1 MDVVGYTI
9 NPRVFRSCCLCVLS
23 VVWLNLA
30 FAAAGAAQSEPQQV
44 LLLTSF
50 ELRPFTVYKEL
61 FRTELSRR
69 LAAPVNFFEVSLQPA
84 PFATASQ
91 EEPIVNYLRSA
102 IAGRRL
108 DLVVSVGGPAAAFA
122 RKYRDELFPSA
133 PVLHSGLDSRWVE
146 NQPAGRRA
154 TSVAVDLGMPDVID
168 NILVL
173 RPDTTTV
180 FVAIGASQFED
191 FWRGQA
197 VREFERFK
205 GRLTFVWWND
215 LSFQEMLERA
225 SALPPHSAIF
235 YSSLSQD
242 AKGVLQREAYA
253 LAQLRAATS
262 APIFGL
268 YDFQLGGGIVGGPLT
283 SVTDLS
289 RTAADVA
296 VRLLNGESPDTIRTP
311 PLKHAPPAYDWRELR
326 RWGISEARLPA
337 GSSVQFRQPG
347 IWEEYRWYILTALLL
362 LALQSA
368 LIAGLVAQGARRRR
382 VELELRESEE
392 RFRLMANGAPV
403 MVWTARPDMSTDFYN
418 TTVLQFT
425 GLRMDELLN
434 DGWLQRVHPDDVDGC
449 MRNYVPAFSAR
460 KHFQMEYRFRRA
472 DGSYRWILDTG
483 VPRYASDGTFA
494 GYIGSALDITDRRQ
508 MEQSLLDNQA
518 ALRDVYEQNRDLA
531 GRLINA
537 QEAERTR
544 IARDLHDDLS
554 QQLAGMAIMLSGLKR
569 SVNKSDSQPD
579 LERAVSTLQERT
591 SALAQT
597 VRTLSHELHPSVL
610 QHSGLV
616 ATLRHHCAEVAQHH
630 QLKVGFSAGGNVD
643 SLSPDV
649 ALCLFR
655 VAQEAV
661 TNAVRHARAKAIDV
675 RLSTTTEG
683 VELIVVDDGVGFV
696 AGERARSGLGLRSID
711 ERVRLTQGSLCVESQ
726 PGFGTRLLVQIPV
739 AALEA
744 DIVRS
749 V

>member
-1 MDVVGYTI
+1 MVDNAAILRT
-9 NPRVFRSCCLCVLS
+9 FRSWRFGVITVL
-23 VVWLNLA
+23 WLNLA
-30 FAAAGAAQSEPQQV
+30 FAAAAAAQSEPRQV

-69 LAAPVNFFEVSLQPA
+69 LVAPVNFFEVSLQPA
-84 PFATASQ
+84 PFATASD

-122 RKYRDELFPSA
+122 RKYRDELFPA
-133 PVLHSGLDSRWVE
+133 TPVLQSGLDSRWVE
-146 NQPAGRRA
+146 NQPAGVRA
-154 TSVAVDLGMPDVID
+154 TSVAVDLGMPEIID
-168 NILVL
+168 NILLL

-296 VRLLNGESPDTIRTP
+296 VRLLNGESPDTIKTA
-311 PLKHAPPAYDWRELR
+311 PLTHAPPSYDWRELR
-326 RWGISEARLPA
+326 HWGISEARLPA
-337 GSSVQFRQPG
+337 GSIVQFRQPG
-347 IWEEYRWYILTALLL
+347 VWGEYRWYILAALLL
-362 LALQSA
+362 LALQTA
-368 LIAGLVAQGARRRR
+368 LIAGLVAQRARRRR
-382 VELELRESEE
+382 TELELRESEE

-418 TTVLQFT
+418 STVLQFT
-425 GLRMDELLN
+425 GLPIEELLD
-434 DGWLQRVHPDDVDGC
+434 DGWLRRVHPDDLDSC
-449 MRNYVPAFSAR
+449 MRSYVPAFSAR
-460 KHFQMEYRFRRA
+460 KPIQMEYRFRRA
-472 DGSYRWILDTG
+472 DGSYRWLLDTG
-483 VPRYASDGTFA
+483 VPRYAPDGTFA

-508 MEQSLLDNQA
+508 MEQSLLDNQS
-518 ALRDVYEQNRDLA
+518 ALRDAYEQNRDLA

-554 QQLAGMAIMLSGLKR
+554 QQLAGVAIMLSGLKR
-569 SVNKSDSQPD
+569 AINKPDSQPD
-579 LERAVSTLQERT
+579 VERAISTLQERT

-630 QLKVGFSAGGNVD
+630 QIEVMFSTGGSLD

-655 VAQEAV
+655 VAQEAL
-661 TNAVRHARAKAIDV
+661 TNAVRHASAQAIDV
-675 RLSTTTEG
+675 RLSTTSDG
-683 VELIVVDDGVGFV
+683 VELTVVDDGVGFV
-696 AGERARSGLGLRSID
+696 AGERTRTGLGLRSID
-711 ERVRLTQGSLCVESQ
+711 ERVRLTHGSVRLESQ

-739 AALEA
+739 AAMEA
-744 DIVRS
+744 DLIRS
-749 V
+749 